1 MRIAVRV
8 SERGFTFVELVIAI
22 AVMGVACVT
31 MLQMLGLSLSHQ
43 SDTLVQARTTAL
55 AEAFIAE
62 ILARRFDEH
71 SAPGGV
77 PACSAATT
85 PCSAANAF
93 ADGEARANFDDVD
106 DFDGLDESPP
116 LDATG
121 AVRSGFERFRV
132 QVAVTYAT
140 AAERTAFGLD
150 AAGDAKIIQ
159 ITVTPPGSAA
169 QPFTVVKGN
178 Y

>member
-1 MRIAVRV
+1 MRIAAIV

-22 AVMGVACVT
+22 AVMGIACVT
-31 MLQMLGLSLSHQ
+31 MLQMLGLSLNHQ

-55 AEAFIAE
+55 AEAYMAE

-77 PACSAATT
+77 PACSPPTT
-85 PCSAANAF
+85 PCSAASAF
-93 ADGEARANFDDVD
+93 ADGETRANFDDVD

-121 AVRSGFERFRV
+121 APRVGFDGFRV
-132 QVAVTYAT
+132 QVTVSYAT
-140 AAERTAFGLD
+140 GAERAAFALD
-150 AAGDAKIIQ
+150 AATDAKVIQ
-159 ITVTPPGSAA
+159 IAVTPPQGTA
-169 QPFTVVKGN
+169 QPFTFVKGN